1 MQESVIYQQ
10 ILQQGQERGLKQGLE
25 QGLER
30 GERLILTK
38 LLTRRFGELPNT
50 VQQQLQQL
58 AIADLDALGEALLDF
73 SSLDDVETW
82 LQAASNPDR
91 TSE

>member
-10 ILQQGQERGLKQGLE
+10 ILQQGQARGLE
-25 QGLER
+25 QGA
-30 GERLILTK
+30 RLIITK
-38 LLTRRFGELPNT
+38 QLTRRFGELPDT

-58 AIADLDALGEALLDF
+58 AIADLEALGKVLLDF

-82 LQAASNPDR
+82 LQAASNRGDR
-91 TSE
+91 AISEPL